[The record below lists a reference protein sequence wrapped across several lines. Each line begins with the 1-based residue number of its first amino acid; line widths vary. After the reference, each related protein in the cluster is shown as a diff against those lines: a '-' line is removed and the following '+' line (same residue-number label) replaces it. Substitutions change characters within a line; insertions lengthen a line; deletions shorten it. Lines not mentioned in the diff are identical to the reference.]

1 MNHIANHP
9 IIIAHRGASALATHE
24 NTLQAFEIAIQL
36 QADYVEF
43 DIRKTKDD
51 KLVVF
56 HDAKLQGRPLCELS
70 YDEICSITKR
80 DGYMVPLFK
89 DVLDFCKGRIRL
101 DIEVKET
108 GYEAEILEILN
119 QVLRPDE
126 YILKSFHDSS
136 IKRFK
141 ERSDKITT
149 GLLIGRSK
157 KYVFKHFF
165 SEYFPCKRLRKCN
178 ADFICPHRQLA
189 TKDFLRRMHKRGY
202 PVYIWTVNDP
212 LQITALLQK
221 GADGIITDRPD
232 LGLCIR
238 QELFHA

>member
-9 IIIAHRGASALATHE
+9 IIIAHRGASALAPHE

-43 DIRKTKDD
+43 DIRRTKDD

-56 HDAKLQGRPLCELS
+56 HDAKLQGQPLCELS

-80 DGYMVPLFK
+80 DGYIVPLFI

-108 GYEAEILEILN
+108 GYEAEIIEILN
-119 QVLRPDE
+119 QDFSTDE
-126 YILKSFHDSS
+126 YFLKSFHDSS
-136 IKRFK
+136 VKRFK
-141 ERSDKITT
+141 ELNNKVTT
-149 GLLIGRSK
+149 GLLICRSK
-157 KYVFKHFF
+157 KHVLKHFF
-165 SEYFPCKRLRKCN
+165 SEYFPCRRLKKCN
-178 ADFICPHRQLA
+178 ADFICPNHQLV
-189 TKDFLRRMHKRGY
+189 TKDFVRRMHKRGY
-202 PVYIWTVNDP
+202 PIYIWTVNDP
-212 LQITALLQK
+212 LKITALLQK

-232 LGLCIR
+232 FGLSIR
-238 QELFHA
+238 KDLFHA